1 MIPASY
7 LYKDAYR
14 QHWGRDFPRI
24 AGEEPAQPR
33 MEPHWSQPS
42 VLQSARDL
50 FDLAMGP
57 RRGRR

>member
-14 QHWGRDFPRI
+14 QHWGRDFARI
-24 AGEEPAQPR
+24 AGEDPAQPHS
-33 MEPHWSQPS
+33 EPTWPS
-42 VLQSARDL
+42 PSALQAARNL
-50 FDLAMGP
+50 YDLALGP